1 MNRKKISKLNLSI
14 PPCETIDEVIDRLD
28 GIIAACILA
37 HNRLG
42 YFAVLY
48 REVTLRV
55 REGIANGRFENGPRM
70 ERLDVVFANRYF
82 AALDSYLRGEACAQC
97 WSVAFHAAHRRPP
110 IIFQHLLLGMNAH
123 INLDLAVA
131 AIQTVPREDLAGL
144 KRDFFEIT
152 VLLDELIDEIQGRIE
167 RVSPWIAIL
176 DRVGGRTDEQICAF
190 AIAEARQLAWR
201 EAEQLARLTPEELER
216 EIASHDRVVATL
228 GHGIRSPGPLIN
240 LGLRLIRVRETRPVP
255 KIIAALQTR

>member
-1 MNRKKISKLNLSI
+1 MSRKKVSKLTLSI
-14 PPCETIDEVIDRLD
+14 PPCETIAEVIERLD
-28 GIIAACILA
+28 GIIAACALA

-42 YFAVLY
+42 YFAALY
-48 REVTLRV
+48 REVTMRV
-55 REGIANGRFENGPRM
+55 RDGIANGRFENGPRM

-82 AALDSYLRGEACAQC
+82 AALDSFLRGEDCTQC

-131 AIQTVPREDLAGL
+131 AIQTVPQAELAGL

-152 VLLDELIDEIQGRIE
+152 ILLDDLIEEIQERIE

-176 DRVGGRTDEQICAF
+176 DRIGGRTDEQICAF
-190 AIAEARQLAWR
+190 AMAEARQLAWR
-201 EAEQLARLTPEELER
+201 EAEELARLAPDELER
-216 EIASHDRVVATL
+216 EIASHDRMVASL
-228 GHGIRSPGPLIN
+228 GHGIRSPGTLIN
-240 LGLRLIRVRETRPVP
+240 LGLRLIRVREWHPVP
-255 KIIAALQTR
+255 KVIAALQTG

>member
-1 MNRKKISKLNLSI
+1 MKRKKTSKLILTI

-28 GIIAACILA
+28 GIIAACALA
-37 HNRLG
+37 NSRLG
-42 YFAVLY
+42 YFAALY
-48 REVTLRV
+48 REVTVRV
-55 REGIANGRFENGPRM
+55 REGIAQGRFENGPRM

-131 AIQTVPREDLAGL
+131 AIQTVPNAELAGL

-152 VLLDELIDEIQGRIE
+152 ILLHELIDEIQGRIA

-190 AIAEARQLAWR
+190 AIAESRQLAWR
-201 EAEQLARLTPEELER
+201 EAEALARLTPEELER
-216 EIASHDRVVATL
+216 EIETHDRMVANL
-228 GHGIRSPGPLIN
+228 GHGIRSPGALVN
-240 LGLRLIRVRETRPVP
+240 LGLRLIRVRESHPVP
-255 KIIAALQTR
+255 RVIAALQTR